1 MDVDSF
7 ENPLG
12 DVGGRGALADVEAA
26 LACGGAEVSHAAV
39 GAMAQLLAE
48 RDAKARSSGATARTS
63 AAKSGLS
70 DLIGFGSGARSV
82 VRRLHRRL

>member
-39 GAMAQLLAE
+39 GA
-48 RDAKARSSGATARTS
+48 RSAPRWW
-63 AAKSGLS
+63 
-70 DLIGFGSGARSV
+70 R
-82 VRRLHRRL
+82 